1 MLNEKQMPRC
11 VLKLERFL
19 DTLDGLI
26 FEKVCALDVRA
37 FETDKQYH
45 SVPDEKYKSISKGD
59 IWGGESRYCWFRSD
73 YTVPAEL
80 EGKALFVRPQ
90 VGGYEAMLFVD
101 GKPMGTFATKIV
113 VTGHGNH
120 YCDMIEPSATAGQKL
135 DLAIEFY
142 TGHYVP
148 GEMPLETRPRR
159 DFKFAYDTIDI
170 CTRNDLVAQTMFD
183 LAVLIGLYK
192 SLDENSF
199 RRADLMN
206 TFYEVHKVL
215 WYSPEDVDSATFE
228 AGLVKARELM
238 APALAKANNGTT
250 VPYCGFIGHSHM
262 DTAWLWH
269 IAETIKK
276 CARTYSNQLNLMAQY
291 PEYKFVQ
298 SSSYHSE
305 MIREN
310 YPELFERIVEKVAE
324 GRY

>member
-1 MLNEKQMPRC
+1 MLNEKQLSRC

-26 FEKVCALDVRA
+26 FEKVCSLPVSA
-37 FETDKQYH
+37 FETEKQYH
-45 SVPDEKYKSISKGD
+45 SIPEATYKPINKGD
-59 IWGGESRYCWFRSD
+59 IWGGESRYCWFRSN

-80 EGKALFVRPQ
+80 AGKALFLRPQ

-113 VTGHGNH
+113 VTTHGNH
-120 YCDMIEPSATAGQKL
+120 YCDMVEPCAREGQNL
-135 DLAIEFY
+135 DLAVEFY

-159 DFKFAYDTIDI
+159 DFKFAFDSIDL

-183 LAVLIGLYK
+183 LSVLIGLYK
-192 SLDENSF
+192 ALDDASY
-199 RRADLMN
+199 RRADLLN
-206 TFYEVHKVL
+206 TFYELHKVL
-215 WYSPEDVDSATFE
+215 WYSPEDIDRETFE
-228 AGLVKARELM
+228 ASLVKAREIM
-238 APALAKANNGTT
+238 APALAKKNNGTT
-250 VPYCGFIGHSHM
+250 VPYCGLIGHSHM

-291 PEYKFVQ
+291 P
-298 SSSYHSE
+298 
-305 MIREN
+305 
-310 YPELFERIVEKVAE
+310 
-324 GRY
+324 